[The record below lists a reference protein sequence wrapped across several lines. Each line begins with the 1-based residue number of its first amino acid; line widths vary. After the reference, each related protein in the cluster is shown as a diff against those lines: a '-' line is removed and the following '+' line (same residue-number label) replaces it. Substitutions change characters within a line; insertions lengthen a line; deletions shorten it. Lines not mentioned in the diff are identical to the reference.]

1 LILSLF
7 SEVFMSI
14 RFVRLGMIPPL
25 LFTASMAVQSQAF
38 DRQKLGDG
46 ELGCQALY
54 DEVKEM
60 EALITANA
68 PSAAGSQNQG
78 GNTTAKAIADAA
90 AREGRSSEMAQFGQ
104 LLGRITSGLGVD
116 PQQQQQ
122 IEANK
127 AQTRASAQAR
137 KQHLTSLFN
146 TKKCKLSTL
155 RK

>member
-1 LILSLF
+1 
-7 SEVFMSI
+7 MSI
-14 RFVRLGMIPPL
+14 RFVRLGLIPPL
-25 LFTASMAVQSQAF
+25 LFTASLAVQAQAF
-38 DRQKLGDG
+38 DRQKLGDR
-46 ELGCQALY
+46 ELSCQALY

-60 EALITANA
+60 EGLIAANA
-68 PSAAGSQNQG
+68 PSAPSTAGSQNQG
-78 GNTTAKAIADAA
+78 GNTTAKVIADAA

-146 TKKCKLSTL
+146 TKRCKLSTL

>member
-1 LILSLF
+1 
-7 SEVFMSI
+7 MSI
-14 RFVRLGMIPPL
+14 RFVRLGLIPPL
-25 LFTASMAVQSQAF
+25 LFTASMNIQAQAF

-46 ELGCQALY
+46 ELSCQALY

-60 EALITANA
+60 EGLIAANA
-68 PSAAGSQNQG
+68 PSSAGSQTQG
-78 GNTTAKAIADAA
+78 ANTAARVIADVA
-90 AREGRSSEMAQFGQ
+90 AREGKSSELAQFGQ
-104 LLGRITSGLGVD
+104 LFGRITSGLGAD

-127 AQTRASAQAR
+127 QQARESAQAR